1 RSWQESRKKE
11 LLEWDGVGLPEC
23 EETNADDS
31 FIAGPVVS
39 DTVSNLPEVAVD
51 VNKSRRGSA
60 TMTSLGSSSSST
72 TEYTVRVPKNTSKKY
87 NIMAFNAGDRVNCSA
102 WTQARMERDMSAR
115 RIYGEEETAE
125 GGAGSEFGKKQ
136 REEARRKKYGIVTR
150 EFKLEDQPW
159 ILKVN
164 GKAGKRFKGVKK
176 GGVTENASYYIF
188 TQCPDGAFEA
198 FPVHGWYNFTPL
210 AKHRT
215 LTAEE
220 AEEEWGR
227 RNKVVNHFSI
237 MLQRR
242 LREQERGDDDDD
254 ESDKSGK
261 KKKRGGEGESKSKSK
276 KDAGKGKAKKKKGKS
291 NKKEAMEDSDDGDYE
306 GLEVDYMSDESSSD
320 EEPTKVKPS
329 KEEEH
334 PKGIDEASES
344 EEESEEE
351 KQNEDE
357 AKEEEEEEEG
367 KKTPVQME
375 KKKKKDSSGESDSS
389 DDSDIEGETASAL
402 FMKKRTPPKRPGGRG
417 SAGSSRTGSRP
428 GTPSIDS
435 ASTSNTLRAAASKL
449 EQGAC
454 SKNTHTFKLLGSVCV
469 LVARFPLNVAFSV
482 GKRQNQG
489 VVTDSPAAKRLKLEP
504 STQSPA
510 PSGKSTPQPASGK
523 STPSSS
529 DVQLTEEAV
538 RRYLIRKP
546 MTTKDLLKKF
556 QTKRTGLSS
565 EQTVNV
571 LAQILKRLN
580 PERKNINDKM
590 HFYLTE

>member
-1 RSWQESRKKE
+1 
-11 LLEWDGVGLPEC
+11 
-23 EETNADDS
+23 
-31 FIAGPVVS
+31 
-39 DTVSNLPEVAVD
+39 
-51 VNKSRRGSA
+51 
-60 TMTSLGSSSSST
+60 MTSLGGSSSST
-72 TEYTVRVPKNTSKKY
+72 TEYTVRVPKNTSKRY
-87 NIMAFNAGDRVNCSA
+87 NIMAFNAGDRVNCST

-115 RIYGEEETAE
+115 RIYGDDESAE
-125 GGAGSEFGKKQ
+125 GAGGSEFGKKQ
-136 REEARRKKYGIVTR
+136 RDEARRRKYGIITK
-150 EFKLEDQPW
+150 EFKAEDQPW

-164 GKAGKRFKGVKK
+164 GKGGKRFKGLRK

-198 FPVHGWYNFTPL
+198 FPVNGWYNFTPQ

-237 MLQRR
+237 MLQKRF
-242 LREQERGDDDDD
+242 REQERGGDD
-254 ESDKSGK
+254 EDESEKTGKKKKNIGRGGELHITDLEDDLMMSSDNSDSSMGEDADGKSKAKKNVGKGK
-261 KKKRGGEGESKSKSK
+261 KKKR
-276 KDAGKGKAKKKKGKS
+276 KS
-291 NKKEAMEDSDDGDYE
+291 NDKEAVEESDDGDYE

-320 EEPTKVKPS
+320 EEPEKGKPS
-329 KEEEH
+329 KTEEH
-334 PKGIDEASES
+334 LKGIDEASES

-351 KQNEDE
+351 KPNEEE

-367 KKTPVQME
+367 KKTPVQTE
-375 KKKKKDSSGESDSS
+375 KKKKKDSSGESESS

-402 FMKKRTPPKRPGGRG
+402 FMMKKRTPPKRPSGRG
-417 SAGSSRTGSRP
+417 SAGSSKTGSRP

-435 ASTSNTLRAAASKL
+435 ATTSNTLRAAASKL
-449 EQGAC
+449 EQG
-454 SKNTHTFKLLGSVCV
+454 
-469 LVARFPLNVAFSV
+469 
-482 GKRQNQG
+482 KRQNQG
-489 VVTDSPAAKRLKLEP
+489 PTESPAAKRLKMDP
-504 STQSPA
+504 SSQSPA
-510 PSGKSTPQPASGK
+510 PSGKSTPQPPSGK

-580 PERKNINDKM
+580 PERKIINDKM

>member
-1 RSWQESRKKE
+1 
-11 LLEWDGVGLPEC
+11 
-23 EETNADDS
+23 
-31 FIAGPVVS
+31 
-39 DTVSNLPEVAVD
+39 
-51 VNKSRRGSA
+51 
-60 TMTSLGSSSSST
+60 MTSLGSSSSSS
-72 TEYTVRVPKNTSKKY
+72 TEYTVRVPKNNSKKY
-87 NIMAFNAGDRVNCSA
+87 NLMAFNSGDKVNCST

-115 RIYGEEETAE
+115 RIYGDEETAE
-125 GGAGSEFGKKQ
+125 GAAGSEFGKKQ
-136 REEARRKKYGIVTR
+136 REESRRKKYGIVTR
-150 EFKLEDQPW
+150 EFKVEDQPW

-164 GKAGKRFKGVKK
+164 GKAGKRFKGIKK

-198 FPVHGWYNFTPL
+198 FPVNGWYNFTPQ

-242 LREQERGDDDDD
+242 FREQERGGEDDDD
-254 ESDKSGK
+254 ENDKSGK
-261 KKKRGGEGESKSKSK
+261 KKKKGGRKGGDLRIHDLEEDLEMSSDDSDSSMGDDGEAKTKGK
-276 KDAGKGKAKKKKGKS
+276 KDAGKGKAKKKKRKS
-291 NKKEAMEDSDDGDYE
+291 SDKEALEDSDDGDYE
-306 GLEVDYMSDESSSD
+306 GLEVDYMSDESSSSD
-320 EEPTKVKPS
+320 EEPEKGKQI
-329 KEEEH
+329 KGEDH

-351 KQNEDE
+351 KPNEE
-357 AKEEEEEEEG
+357 ETKEEEEEEDG
-367 KKTPVQME
+367 KKTPVQAE
-375 KKKKKDSSGESDSS
+375 KKKKKDSSGESESS
-389 DDSDIEGETASAL
+389 DDSDIDGETASAL
-402 FMKKRTPPKRPGGRG
+402 FMKKRTPPKRGGRG

-435 ASTSNTLRAAASKL
+435 ASTSSTLRAAASKL
-449 EQGAC
+449 EQG
-454 SKNTHTFKLLGSVCV
+454 
-469 LVARFPLNVAFSV
+469 
-482 GKRQNQG
+482 KRPTAG
-489 VVTDSPAAKRLKLEP
+489 PSTDSPAAKRLKMEP
-504 STQSPA
+504 SSQSPA
-510 PSGKSTPQPASGK
+510 PSGKTTPQPPSGK

-580 PERKNINDKM
+580 PERKNVNDKM

>member
-1 RSWQESRKKE
+1 
-11 LLEWDGVGLPEC
+11 
-23 EETNADDS
+23 
-31 FIAGPVVS
+31 
-39 DTVSNLPEVAVD
+39 
-51 VNKSRRGSA
+51 
-60 TMTSLGSSSSST
+60 MTSLGSSSSSA

-87 NIMAFNAGDRVNCSA
+87 NIMAFNAGDRVNCST

-125 GGAGSEFGKKQ
+125 GAAGSEFGKKQ
-136 REEARRKKYGIVTR
+136 REEARRKKFGIVTR
-150 EFKLEDQPW
+150 EFKVEEQPW

-164 GKAGKRFKGVKK
+164 GKAGKRFKGQKK

-198 FPVHGWYNFTPL
+198 FPVNGWYNFIPQ

-227 RNKVVNHFSI
+227 RNKVVNHFNI
-237 MLQRR
+237 MLQKR
-242 LREQERGDDDDD
+242 LREQEHGEDD
-254 ESDKSGK
+254 EDEAEKSGK
-261 KKKRGGEGESKSKSK
+261 KKKKGGGGGRGGDLRIHDLEDDLEMSSDDSDSSMGEDGGSKAKVK
-276 KDAGKGKAKKKKGKS
+276 KNAAKGGAKKKKRKG
-291 NKKEAMEDSDDGDYE
+291 NDNEALEDSDDGDYE

-320 EEPTKVKPS
+320 EEPEKGKPS
-329 KEEEH
+329 KGEDH

-351 KQNEDE
+351 KQNDE
-357 AKEEEEEEEG
+357 EGKEEEEEEEG

-375 KKKKKDSSGESDSS
+375 KKKKKDSSGESDIS
-389 DDSDIEGETASAL
+389 DDSDIEGDTPSAL
-402 FMKKRTPPKRPGGRG
+402 FMKKSTPPKRGGGRG

-435 ASTSNTLRAAASKL
+435 ASTSNTLHAAASKL
-449 EQGAC
+449 EQG
-454 SKNTHTFKLLGSVCV
+454 
-469 LVARFPLNVAFSV
+469 
-482 GKRQNQG
+482 KRQIPG
-489 VVTDSPAAKRLKLEP
+489 PGTDSPAAKRLKMEP
-504 STQSPA
+504 SSQSPV
-510 PSGKSTPQPASGK
+510 PSGKNTPQPPSGK

-580 PERKNINDKM
+580 PERKNVNDKM

>member
-1 RSWQESRKKE
+1 MDLFVLQ
-11 LLEWDGVGLPEC
+11 
-23 EETNADDS
+23 
-31 FIAGPVVS
+31 
-39 DTVSNLPEVAVD
+39 
-51 VNKSRRGSA
+51 
-60 TMTSLGSSSSST
+60 GSSSSSA

-115 RIYGEEETAE
+115 RIYGEEETPE
-125 GGAGSEFGKKQ
+125 GAAGSEFGKKQ
-136 REEARRKKYGIVTR
+136 REEARRKKFGIVTR
-150 EFKLEDQPW
+150 EFKVEDQPW

-164 GKAGKRFKGVKK
+164 GKAGKRFKGLKK

-242 LREQERGDDDDD
+242 LREQERGED
-254 ESDKSGK
+254 EEDETEKSGK
-261 KKKRGGEGESKSKSK
+261 KKKKGGGGRGGDLRIHDLEDDLEMSSDDSDSSMGEDGESKTKAK
-276 KDAGKGKAKKKKGKS
+276 KDTGKGKAKKKK
-291 NKKEAMEDSDDGDYE
+291 KKGNENEALEDSDDGDYE
-306 GLEVDYMSDESSSD
+306 GLE
-320 EEPTKVKPS
+320 
-329 KEEEH
+329 
-334 PKGIDEASES
+334 
-344 EEESEEE
+344 
-351 KQNEDE
+351 
-357 AKEEEEEEEG
+357 
-367 KKTPVQME
+367 
-375 KKKKKDSSGESDSS
+375 
-389 DDSDIEGETASAL
+389 
-402 FMKKRTPPKRPGGRG
+402 KKRTPPKRGGGRG

-449 EQGAC
+449 EQG
-454 SKNTHTFKLLGSVCV
+454 
-469 LVARFPLNVAFSV
+469 
-482 GKRQNQG
+482 KRQPQG
-489 VVTDSPAAKRLKLEP
+489 PGTDSPAAKRLKMEP
-504 STQSPA
+504 SSQSPV
-510 PSGKSTPQPASGK
+510 PSGKSTPQPPSGK

-580 PERKNINDKM
+580 PERKNVNDKM

>member
-1 RSWQESRKKE
+1 
-11 LLEWDGVGLPEC
+11 
-23 EETNADDS
+23 
-31 FIAGPVVS
+31 
-39 DTVSNLPEVAVD
+39 
-51 VNKSRRGSA
+51 
-60 TMTSLGSSSSST
+60 MTSLGSSSSST
-72 TEYTVRVPKNTSKKY
+72 TEYTVRVPKNTTKKY
-87 NIMAFNAGDRVNCSA
+87 NIMAFNAGDRVNCST

-115 RIYGEEETAE
+115 RIYGEEETPE
-125 GGAGSEFGKKQ
+125 GAAGSEFGKKQ

-150 EFKLEDQPW
+150 EFKVEDQPW

-164 GKAGKRFKGVKK
+164 GKAGKRFKGIKK

-198 FPVHGWYNFTPL
+198 FPVHGWYNFTPQ

-242 LREQERGDDDDD
+242 LREQERGEDEED
-254 ESDKSGK
+254 ESEKSGK
-261 KKKRGGEGESKSKSK
+261 KKKKGGGRGGDLRIHDLEDDLEMSSDDSDSSMGEDGDSKAKAK
-276 KDAGKGKAKKKKGKS
+276 KDTSKAKAKKKRKGS
-291 NKKEAMEDSDDGDYE
+291 DKEALEDSDDGDYE

-320 EEPTKVKPS
+320 EEPEKGKPS
-329 KEEEH
+329 KGEEH

-351 KQNEDE
+351 KPNEEE
-357 AKEEEEEEEG
+357 AKDEEEEEEG
-367 KKTPVQME
+367 KKTPVQTE

-389 DDSDIEGETASAL
+389 DDSDIDRETASAL
-402 FMKKRTPPKRPGGRG
+402 FMKKRTPPKRGGGRG

-449 EQGAC
+449 EQG
-454 SKNTHTFKLLGSVCV
+454 
-469 LVARFPLNVAFSV
+469 
-482 GKRQNQG
+482 KRQSQG
-489 VVTDSPAAKRLKLEP
+489 PSTDSPAAKRLKMEP
-504 STQSPA
+504 SGQSPA
-510 PSGKSTPQPASGK
+510 PSGKSTPQPPSGK

>member
-1 RSWQESRKKE
+1 
-11 LLEWDGVGLPEC
+11 
-23 EETNADDS
+23 
-31 FIAGPVVS
+31 
-39 DTVSNLPEVAVD
+39 
-51 VNKSRRGSA
+51 
-60 TMTSLGSSSSST
+60 MTSLGSSSSST

-87 NIMAFNAGDRVNCSA
+87 NIMAFNAGDKVNCSA
-102 WTQARMERDMSAR
+102 WTQARMERDMSGR
-115 RIYGEEETAE
+115 RIYGEEETTE

-136 REEARRKKYGIVTR
+136 REESRRKKFGIVTR

-198 FPVHGWYNFTPL
+198 FPVHGWYNFTPQ

-254 ESDKSGK
+254 ETEKSGK
-261 KKKRGGEGESKSKSK
+261 KKKKGGGRGGDLRIHDLEDDLEMSSDDSDSSMGDDGESKAKAK
-276 KDAGKGKAKKKKGKS
+276 KDAGKGKTKKKKRKS
-291 NKKEAMEDSDDGDYE
+291 NDKEALEDSDDGDYE

-320 EEPTKVKPS
+320 EEPAKVKPN
-329 KEEEH
+329 KEDEH

-351 KQNEDE
+351 KPNEEE

-367 KKTPVQME
+367 KKTPIQVE
-375 KKKKKDSSGESDSS
+375 KKKKKDSSGESESS

-402 FMKKRTPPKRPGGRG
+402 FMKKRTPPKRAGGRG

-428 GTPSIDS
+428 GTPSID
-435 ASTSNTLRAAASKL
+435 AAATSNTLRAAASKL
-449 EQGAC
+449 EQG
-454 SKNTHTFKLLGSVCV
+454 
-469 LVARFPLNVAFSV
+469 
-482 GKRQNQG
+482 KRQIQG
-489 VVTDSPAAKRLKLEP
+489 PSTDSPAAKRLKMEP

-510 PSGKSTPQPASGK
+510 PSGKSTPQPTSGK

>member
-1 RSWQESRKKE
+1 
-11 LLEWDGVGLPEC
+11 
-23 EETNADDS
+23 
-31 FIAGPVVS
+31 
-39 DTVSNLPEVAVD
+39 
-51 VNKSRRGSA
+51 
-60 TMTSLGSSSSST
+60 MTSLGSSSSSA

-87 NIMAFNAGDRVNCSA
+87 NIMAFNAGDRVNCST

-125 GGAGSEFGKKQ
+125 GAAGSEFGKKQ
-136 REEARRKKYGIVTR
+136 REEARRKKFGIVTR
-150 EFKLEDQPW
+150 EFKVEDQPW

-164 GKAGKRFKGVKK
+164 GKAGKRFKGLKK

-198 FPVHGWYNFTPL
+198 FPVHGWYNFTPQ

-242 LREQERGDDDDD
+242 LREQERGED
-254 ESDKSGK
+254 EEDENEKSGK
-261 KKKRGGEGESKSKSK
+261 KKKKGGGRGGDLRIHDLEDDLEMSSDDSDSSMGEDGESKSKVK
-276 KDAGKGKAKKKKGKS
+276 KETAKAKGKKKKKKS
-291 NKKEAMEDSDDGDYE
+291 NDKEALEDSDDGDYE

-320 EEPTKVKPS
+320 EEPEKGKPS
-329 KEEEH
+329 KGEDL

-351 KQNEDE
+351 KQNEE
-357 AKEEEEEEEG
+357 ETKEEDEEEEG

-375 KKKKKDSSGESDSS
+375 KKKKKDSSGESESS

-402 FMKKRTPPKRPGGRG
+402 FMKKRTPPKRGGRG

-449 EQGAC
+449 EQG
-454 SKNTHTFKLLGSVCV
+454 
-469 LVARFPLNVAFSV
+469 
-482 GKRQNQG
+482 KRQTPG
-489 VVTDSPAAKRLKLEP
+489 PSTDSPAAKRLKMEP
-504 STQSPA
+504 SSQSPA
-510 PSGKSTPQPASGK
+510 PSGKSTPQPISGK

-580 PERKNINDKM
+580 PERKNVNDKM

>member
-1 RSWQESRKKE
+1 
-11 LLEWDGVGLPEC
+11 
-23 EETNADDS
+23 
-31 FIAGPVVS
+31 
-39 DTVSNLPEVAVD
+39 
-51 VNKSRRGSA
+51 
-60 TMTSLGSSSSST
+60 
-72 TEYTVRVPKNTSKKY
+72 
-87 NIMAFNAGDRVNCSA
+87 MAFNAGDRVACSS

-115 RIYGEEETAE
+115 RIYGEEETQE
-125 GGAGSEFGKKQ
+125 GAAGSEFGKKQ
-136 REEARRKKYGIVTR
+136 REEARRKKFGIVTK
-150 EFKLEDQPW
+150 EFKVEDQPW

-242 LREQERGDDDDD
+242 LREQERGEDD
-254 ESDKSGK
+254 EDEGEKSGK
-261 KKKRGGEGESKSKSK
+261 KKKKGGGRGGDLRIHDLEDDMEMSSDDSNSSGGEDGESKTKAK
-276 KDAGKGKAKKKKGKS
+276 KETGKGKTKKKKRKGS
-291 NKKEAMEDSDDGDYE
+291 ENDALEDSDDGDYE

-320 EEPTKVKPS
+320 EEPEKGKPS
-329 KEEEH
+329 KAEEH

-351 KQNEDE
+351 KQNEE
-357 AKEEEEEEEG
+357 ENKEEEEEEDG
-367 KKTPVQME
+367 KKTPVQE
-375 KKKKKDSSGESDSS
+375 KKKKKADSSGESDSS
-389 DDSDIEGETASAL
+389 DDSDIEGETTSAL
-402 FMKKRTPPKRPGGRG
+402 FMKKRTPPKRGGGRG
-417 SAGSSRTGSRP
+417 STGSSRTGSRP

-449 EQGAC
+449 EQG
-454 SKNTHTFKLLGSVCV
+454 
-469 LVARFPLNVAFSV
+469 
-482 GKRQNQG
+482 KRQTQG
-489 VVTDSPAAKRLKLEP
+489 PATDSPAAKRLKMEP
-504 STQSPA
+504 NSQSPA

-556 QTKRTGLSS
+556 QTKRTGLSN

-580 PERKNINDKM
+580 PERKNVNDKM

>member
-1 RSWQESRKKE
+1 
-11 LLEWDGVGLPEC
+11 
-23 EETNADDS
+23 
-31 FIAGPVVS
+31 
-39 DTVSNLPEVAVD
+39 
-51 VNKSRRGSA
+51 
-60 TMTSLGSSSSST
+60 MTSLGSSSSPS
-72 TEYTVRVPKNTSKKY
+72 TEYTVRVPKNTNKKY
-87 NIMAFNAGDRVNCSA
+87 SIMGFNSGDKVNCSA

-115 RIYGEEETAE
+115 RIYGEEESVDGA
-125 GGAGSEFGKKQ
+125 AGSEFGKKQ
-136 REEARRKKYGIVTR
+136 REESRRKKYGIVKR
-150 EFKLEDQPW
+150 EFKVEDQPW

-164 GKAGKRFKGVKK
+164 GKAGKRFKGLKK
-176 GGVTENASYYIF
+176 GSVTENASYYIF

-198 FPVHGWYNFTPL
+198 FPVNGWYNFVPQ

-242 LREQERGDDDDD
+242 FREQERGCDDDDD
-254 ESDKSGK
+254 ENEKGGK
-261 KKKRGGEGESKSKSK
+261 KKKKGGRGGDLRITDLEEDLEMSSSDSNSSNGDDGESKPK
-276 KDAGKGKAKKKKGKS
+276 KKKETGKGKGKKKKKKS
-291 NKKEAMEDSDDGDYE
+291 SDKEALEDSDDGDNE

-320 EEPTKVKPS
+320 EEPEKGKMS
-329 KEEEH
+329 KGEDH

-351 KQNEDE
+351 KQNEE
-357 AKEEEEEEEG
+357 ETKEEEEEEEA
-367 KKTPVQME
+367 KTKTPAPAE
-375 KKKKKDSSGESDSS
+375 KKKKKDSSGESETS

-402 FMKKRTPPKRPGGRG
+402 FM
-417 SAGSSRTGSRP
+417 TGSRP

-435 ASTSNTLRAAASKL
+435 AATSNTLRAAASKL
-449 EQGAC
+449 EQE
-454 SKNTHTFKLLGSVCV
+454 T
-469 LVARFPLNVAFSV
+469 
-482 GKRQNQG
+482 
-489 VVTDSPAAKRLKLEP
+489 
-504 STQSPA
+504 
-510 PSGKSTPQPASGK
+510 ASGAQHGLTCCQEAEDGAQQ
-523 STPSSS
+523 SESRPLWED

-580 PERKNINDKM
+580 PERKNVNDKM

>member
-1 RSWQESRKKE
+1 MVCTLFKSDR
-11 LLEWDGVGLPEC
+11 LP
-23 EETNADDS
+23 TGTL
-31 FIAGPVVS
+31 F
-39 DTVSNLPEVAVD
+39 LFQ
-51 VNKSRRGSA
+51 
-60 TMTSLGSSSSST
+60 GSSSSTSA

-87 NIMAFNAGDRVNCSA
+87 NIMAFNAGDRVNCST

-115 RIYGEEETAE
+115 KIYGEEETPE
-125 GGAGSEFGKKQ
+125 GAAGSEFGKKQ
-136 REEARRKKYGIVTR
+136 REEARRKKFGIVTR
-150 EFKLEDQPW
+150 EFKVEDQPW

-164 GKAGKRFKGVKK
+164 GKAGKRFKGIKK

-198 FPVHGWYNFTPL
+198 FPVHGWYNFTPQ

-242 LREQERGDDDDD
+242 LREQERGEED
-254 ESDKSGK
+254 EDEGEKSGK
-261 KKKRGGEGESKSKSK
+261 KKKKGGGRGG
-276 KDAGKGKAKKKKGKS
+276 DLRIHDL
-291 NKKEAMEDSDDGDYE
+291 EDD
-306 GLEVDYMSDESSSD
+306 LEMSSD
-320 EEPTKVKPS
+320 NS
-329 KEEEH
+329 DSSM
-334 PKGIDEASES
+334 G
-344 EEESEEE
+344 
-351 KQNEDE
+351 
-357 AKEEEEEEEG
+357 EG
-367 KKTPVQME
+367 KKTPVQVE
-375 KKKKKDSSGESDSS
+375 KKKKKGKKNKNKVTTHTVEWSILKREEY
-389 DDSDIEGETASAL
+389 DSDIEGETASAL
-402 FMKKRTPPKRPGGRG
+402 FMKKRTPPKRAGGRG

-428 GTPSIDS
+428 GTPSLDS

-449 EQGAC
+449 EQG
-454 SKNTHTFKLLGSVCV
+454 
-469 LVARFPLNVAFSV
+469 
-482 GKRQNQG
+482 KRQG
-489 VVTDSPAAKRLKLEP
+489 PSIDSPAAKKLKMEP
-504 STQSPA
+504 STQSPV
-510 PSGKSTPQPASGK
+510 PSGKSTPQPQSGK

>member
-1 RSWQESRKKE
+1 
-11 LLEWDGVGLPEC
+11 
-23 EETNADDS
+23 
-31 FIAGPVVS
+31 
-39 DTVSNLPEVAVD
+39 
-51 VNKSRRGSA
+51 
-60 TMTSLGSSSSST
+60 
-72 TEYTVRVPKNTSKKY
+72 
-87 NIMAFNAGDRVNCSA
+87 
-102 WTQARMERDMSAR
+102 MERDLSNR
-115 RIYGEEETAE
+115 RMYGEEEVPE
-125 GGAGSEFGKKQ
+125 GAAGSEFGKKQ
-136 REEARRKKYGIVTR
+136 REEARRKKFGIVTR
-150 EFKLEDQPW
+150 EFKVEDQPW

-164 GKAGKRFKGVKK
+164 GKAGRRFKGQKK

-188 TQCPDGAFEA
+188 TQCADGAFEA
-198 FPVHGWYNFTPL
+198 FPVHAWYNFTPV

-242 LREQERGDDDDD
+242 LKEQEHG
-254 ESDKSGK
+254 EEEEE
-261 KKKRGGEGESKSKSK
+261 EGE
-276 KDAGKGKAKKKKGKS
+276 KGAKKKKKKKKKGGQGGDLRIHDLEDDLELSSDNSESSAGEDGESRSKG
-291 NKKEAMEDSDDGDYE
+291 KKENTSKGKGKKKRKKKGSDVEGHEDSDDGDFE
-306 GLEVDYMSDESSSD
+306 GLEVDYMSDQSSSEED
-320 EEPTKVKPS
+320 EPEKMKPN
-329 KEEEH
+329 KGEEV

-351 KQNEDE
+351 NKN
-357 AKEEEEEEEG
+357 EEENEEENEEKEG
-367 KKTPVQME
+367 EKTPVQVE
-375 KKKKKDSSGESDSS
+375 KKKKKGE
-389 DDSDIEGETASAL
+389 
-402 FMKKRTPPKRPGGRG
+402 
-417 SAGSSRTGSRP
+417 
-428 GTPSIDS
+428 
-435 ASTSNTLRAAASKL
+435 
-449 EQGAC
+449 
-454 SKNTHTFKLLGSVCV
+454 
-469 LVARFPLNVAFSV
+469 
-482 GKRQNQG
+482 
-489 VVTDSPAAKRLKLEP
+489 RLKME
-504 STQSPA
+504 SVSQS

-571 LAQILKRLN
+571 LAQILKKLN

>member
-1 RSWQESRKKE
+1 EAAAAPQPQNTS
-11 LLEWDGVGLPEC
+11 C
-23 EETNADDS
+23 
-31 FIAGPVVS
+31 VS
-39 DTVSNLPEVAVD
+39 PSE
-51 VNKSRRGSA
+51 
-60 TMTSLGSSSSST
+60 
-72 TEYTVRVPKNTSKKY
+72 NTSKKY
-87 NIMAFNAGDRVNCSA
+87 NIMAFNAGDRVNCST

-115 RIYGEEETAE
+115 KIYGEEETPE
-125 GGAGSEFGKKQ
+125 GAAGSEFGKKQ
-136 REEARRKKYGIVTR
+136 REEARRKKFGIVTR
-150 EFKLEDQPW
+150 EFKVEDQPW

-164 GKAGKRFKGVKK
+164 GKADKIMFKGIKK

-198 FPVHGWYNFTPL
+198 FPVHGWYNFTPQ

-242 LREQERGDDDDD
+242 LREQERGEED
-254 ESDKSGK
+254 EDEGEKSGK
-261 KKKRGGEGESKSKSK
+261 KKKKGGGRGGDLRIHDLEDELEMSSDDSDSSMGDDGESKPKVK
-276 KDAGKGKAKKKKGKS
+276 KDAGKGKAKRKKQKS
-291 NKKEAMEDSDDGDYE
+291 KDNEALEDSDDGDYE
-306 GLEVDYMSDESSSD
+306 GLEVDYMSDESRSDPLHGSTQRLTLYQQCLGFFWID
-320 EEPTKVKPS
+320 EE
-329 KEEEH
+329 
-334 PKGIDEASES
+334 SES

-351 KQNEDE
+351 KQNDEE

-367 KKTPVQME
+367 KKTPCGLLFYIGIFHSLFAF
-375 KKKKKDSSGESDSS
+375 SSIIVFSFLSQ
-389 DDSDIEGETASAL
+389 
-402 FMKKRTPPKRPGGRG
+402 KKRTPPKRAGGRG

-428 GTPSIDS
+428 GTPSLDS

-449 EQGAC
+449 EQGP
-454 SKNTHTFKLLGSVCV
+454 SI
-469 LVARFPLNVAFSV
+469 
-482 GKRQNQG
+482 
-489 VVTDSPAAKRLKLEP
+489 DSPAAKKLKMEP
-504 STQSPA
+504 STQSPV
-510 PSGKSTPQPASGK
+510 PSGKSTPQPQSGK

>member
-1 RSWQESRKKE
+1 
-11 LLEWDGVGLPEC
+11 
-23 EETNADDS
+23 
-31 FIAGPVVS
+31 
-39 DTVSNLPEVAVD
+39 
-51 VNKSRRGSA
+51 
-60 TMTSLGSSSSST
+60 MTSLGGSSSSA

-87 NIMAFNAGDRVNCSA
+87 NIMAFNAGDRVNCST

-115 RIYGEEETAE
+115 RMYGEEETPDGA
-125 GGAGSEFGKKQ
+125 AGSEFGKKQ

-150 EFKLEDQPW
+150 EFKVEDQPW

-164 GKAGKRFKGVKK
+164 GKAGKRFKGLKK

-242 LREQERGDDDDD
+242 LREQERGED
-254 ESDKSGK
+254 EEDETEKSGK
-261 KKKRGGEGESKSKSK
+261 KKKKGGGRGSDLRIHDLDDDLEMSSDDSDSSMGEDGESKTKVK
-276 KDAGKGKAKKKKGKS
+276 KDTAKGKAKKKKKKS
-291 NKKEAMEDSDDGDYE
+291 NESEALEDSDDGDYE
-306 GLEVDYMSDESSSD
+306 GIEVDYMSDESSSE
-320 EEPTKVKPS
+320 EEPEKGKPS
-329 KEEEH
+329 KGEDL

-351 KQNEDE
+351 RQNEE
-357 AKEEEEEEEG
+357 ETKEEEEEEEG

-402 FMKKRTPPKRPGGRG
+402 FMKRTPPKRGGGRG

-449 EQGAC
+449 EQG
-454 SKNTHTFKLLGSVCV
+454 
-469 LVARFPLNVAFSV
+469 
-482 GKRQNQG
+482 KRQTQG
-489 VVTDSPAAKRLKLEP
+489 PGTDSPAAKRLKMEP
-504 STQSPA
+504 SSQSPV
-510 PSGKSTPQPASGK
+510 PSGKSTPQPPSGK

-580 PERKNINDKM
+580 PERKNINEKM

>member
-1 RSWQESRKKE
+1 YLQ
-11 LLEWDGVGLPEC
+11 
-23 EETNADDS
+23 
-31 FIAGPVVS
+31 
-39 DTVSNLPEVAVD
+39 
-51 VNKSRRGSA
+51 
-60 TMTSLGSSSSST
+60 GSSSSST

-87 NIMAFNAGDRVNCSA
+87 NIMAFNAGDKVNCSA

-115 RIYGEEETAE
+115 RIYGEEETPE
-125 GGAGSEFGKKQ
+125 SGAGSEFGKKQ
-136 REEARRKKYGIVTR
+136 REEARRKKFGIVTR
-150 EFKLEDQPW
+150 EFKAEDQPW

-198 FPVHGWYNFTPL
+198 FPVHGWYNFTPQ

-242 LREQERGDDDDD
+242 LREQDRGDDEED
-254 ESDKSGK
+254 ESGKSGK
-261 KKKRGGEGESKSKSK
+261 KKKKGGGRGGDLLIHDLEDDLEMSSDDSDSSVGEDGASKAKTKKAAGKSKTK
-276 KDAGKGKAKKKKGKS
+276 KKQKGGEKDAL
-291 NKKEAMEDSDDGDYE
+291 EDSDDGDYE
-306 GLEVDYMSDESSSD
+306 GLEVDYMSDEIICLFA
-320 EEPTKVKPS
+320 
-329 KEEEH
+329 
-334 PKGIDEASES
+334 GIDEESES

-351 KQNEDE
+351 KKNEEE

-367 KKTPVQME
+367 KKTPVQVE
-375 KKKKKDSSGESDSS
+375 KKKKKGMNFTSDV
-389 DDSDIEGETASAL
+389 TTPP
-402 FMKKRTPPKRPGGRG
+402 KKRTPPKRAGGRG

-449 EQGAC
+449 EQG
-454 SKNTHTFKLLGSVCV
+454 
-469 LVARFPLNVAFSV
+469 
-482 GKRQNQG
+482 KRQG
-489 VVTDSPAAKRLKLEP
+489 AAADSPAAKRLKMEP
-504 STQSPA
+504 STQSPV
-510 PSGKSTPQPASGK
+510 PSGKSTPQPPSGK

-529 DVQLTEEAV
+529 DVQLTEDAV

-580 PERKNINDKM
+580 PERKNVNDKM

>member
-1 RSWQESRKKE
+1 
-11 LLEWDGVGLPEC
+11 
-23 EETNADDS
+23 
-31 FIAGPVVS
+31 
-39 DTVSNLPEVAVD
+39 
-51 VNKSRRGSA
+51 
-60 TMTSLGSSSSST
+60 MTSLGNGGSSST
-72 TEYTVRVPKNTSKKY
+72 EYIVRVPKNTSKKY
-87 NIMAFNAGDRVNCSA
+87 SIMAFNAGDKVNCST
-102 WTQARMERDMSAR
+102 WTQAKMERDMSNR
-115 RIYGEEETAE
+115 RMFGGEDEAAE
-125 GGAGSEFGKKQ
+125 GAAGSEFGKKQ
-136 REEARRKKYGIVTR
+136 REEARRKKFGIITR
-150 EFKLEDQPW
+150 EFRVEDQPW
-159 ILKVN
+159 LLKVN
-164 GKAGKRFKGVKK
+164 GKAGRRFKGQKK

-198 FPVHGWYNFTPL
+198 FPVHGWYNFTPQ

-254 ESDKSGK
+254 EVEKGGKKKKKKKGGRGGDLRIHDLEDDLELSSDDSEESEAEDGESKPKAKKEQKKKGKGK
-261 KKKRGGEGESKSKSK
+261 KKKRKGGSDS
-276 KDAGKGKAKKKKGKS
+276 
-291 NKKEAMEDSDDGDYE
+291 EAMEDSDDGDFE
-306 GLEVDYMSDESSSD
+306 GLEVDYMSDESSSEED
-320 EEPTKVKPS
+320 EQEKVKPN
-329 KEEEH
+329 KGEDV

-351 KQNEDE
+351 KQNEE
-357 AKEEEEEEEG
+357 EGKEEEEEDG
-367 KKTPVQME
+367 KKTPVQQE
-375 KKKKKDSSGESDSS
+375 KKKRRDSSEESDSS
-389 DDSDIEGETASAL
+389 EDSDIEKEASSAL
-402 FMKKRTPPKRPGGRG
+402 FMKKRTPPKRGGGRG
-417 SAGSSRTGSRP
+417 SGGSSRTGSRP

-449 EQGAC
+449 E
-454 SKNTHTFKLLGSVCV
+454 L
-469 LVARFPLNVAFSV
+469 
-482 GKRQNQG
+482 GKRQAVATN
-489 VVTDSPAAKRLKLEP
+489 VDTPASKRLKMEP
-504 STQSPA
+504 SPQS
-510 PSGKSTPQPASGK
+510 PSGKTTPQPTSGK

-580 PERKNINDKM
+580 PERKSINDKM

>member
-1 RSWQESRKKE
+1 VLQ
-11 LLEWDGVGLPEC
+11 
-23 EETNADDS
+23 
-31 FIAGPVVS
+31 
-39 DTVSNLPEVAVD
+39 
-51 VNKSRRGSA
+51 
-60 TMTSLGSSSSST
+60 GSSSSSA

-115 RIYGEEETAE
+115 RIYGEEETPE
-125 GGAGSEFGKKQ
+125 GAAGSEFGKKQ
-136 REEARRKKYGIVTR
+136 REEARRKKFGIVTR
-150 EFKLEDQPW
+150 EFKVEDQPW

-164 GKAGKRFKGVKK
+164 GKAGKRFKGLKK

-242 LREQERGDDDDD
+242 LREQERGED
-254 ESDKSGK
+254 EEDETEKSGK
-261 KKKRGGEGESKSKSK
+261 KKKKGGGGRGGDLRIHDLEDDLEMSSDDSDSSMGEDGESKTKAK
-276 KDAGKGKAKKKKGKS
+276 KDTGKGKAKKKK
-291 NKKEAMEDSDDGDYE
+291 KKGNENEALEDSDDGDYE

-320 EEPTKVKPS
+320 EEPEKGKPS
-329 KEEEH
+329 KGEDL

-351 KQNEDE
+351 KQNDEE

-367 KKTPVQME
+367 KKTPVQVE

-402 FMKKRTPPKRPGGRG
+402 FMKKRTPPKRGGGRG

-449 EQGAC
+449 EQG
-454 SKNTHTFKLLGSVCV
+454 
-469 LVARFPLNVAFSV
+469 
-482 GKRQNQG
+482 KRQPQG
-489 VVTDSPAAKRLKLEP
+489 PGTDSPAAKRLKMDTP
-504 STQSPA
+504 QP
-510 PSGKSTPQPASGK
+510 PSGKSTPSVQDK
-523 STPSSS
+523 SCVLSLIHLSHS

-580 PERKNINDKM
+580 PERKNVNDKM

>member
-1 RSWQESRKKE
+1 M
-11 LLEWDGVGLPEC
+11 
-23 EETNADDS
+23 A
-31 FIAGPVVS
+31 
-39 DTVSNLPEVAVD
+39 
-51 VNKSRRGSA
+51 
-60 TMTSLGSSSSST
+60 SLGGSSSSST
-72 TEYTVRVPKNTSKKY
+72 EYIVRVPKNTSKKY
-87 NIMAFNAGDRVNCSA
+87 SIMAFNSGDKVNCSS
-102 WTQARMERDMSAR
+102 WTQARMERDMSNR
-115 RIYGEEETAE
+115 RMYGVEETEE
-125 GGAGSEFGKKQ
+125 GAAGSEFGKKQ
-136 REEARRKKYGIVTR
+136 REEARRKKFGIVTR
-150 EFKLEDQPW
+150 EFKVEDQPW

-164 GKAGKRFKGVKK
+164 GKAGKRFKGTKK

-198 FPVHGWYNFTPL
+198 FPVNGWYNFVPQ

-242 LREQERGDDDDD
+242 LREQERGPDDDD
-254 ESDKSGK
+254 EEGEKGGKKKKKKGGRGGDLRIHDLEDDLELSSDESDSSGREDGDSKPKKKEGDVKGKGKKK
-261 KKKRGGEGESKSKSK
+261 KKKRGSDS
-276 KDAGKGKAKKKKGKS
+276 
-291 NKKEAMEDSDDGDYE
+291 EANEDSDDGDFE
-306 GLEVDYMSDESSSD
+306 GLEVDYMSDESSS
-320 EEPTKVKPS
+320 
-329 KEEEH
+329 EEEAGEEKAKSNKEAV

-351 KQNEDE
+351 KQNEE
-357 AKEEEEEEEG
+357 EGKEEEEEEG
-367 KKTPVQME
+367 KKTPVQT
-375 KKKKKDSSGESDSS
+375 KKKRDSSGESDTSE
-389 DDSDIEGETASAL
+389 DSDIDGEAASAL
-402 FMKKRTPPKRPGGRG
+402 FMKKRTPPKRGGGRG
-417 SAGSSRTGSRP
+417 SGGSSRTGSRP

-449 EQGAC
+449 EQG
-454 SKNTHTFKLLGSVCV
+454 KRHVVGGS
-469 LVARFPLNVAFSV
+469 SE
-482 GKRQNQG
+482 
-489 VVTDSPAAKRLKLEP
+489 SPAAKRLKME
-504 STQSPA
+504 SSSTAVTTQSPA
-510 PSGKSTPQPASGK
+510 PSGKSTPQPPSGKSTPQPPSGK

-580 PERKNINDKM
+580 PERKNVNDKM

>member
-1 RSWQESRKKE
+1 
-11 LLEWDGVGLPEC
+11 
-23 EETNADDS
+23 
-31 FIAGPVVS
+31 
-39 DTVSNLPEVAVD
+39 
-51 VNKSRRGSA
+51 
-60 TMTSLGSSSSST
+60 MTSLGGSSSST

-87 NIMAFNAGDRVNCSA
+87 NIMAFNSGDRVNCST

-115 RIYGEEETAE
+115 RIYGEEETQE
-125 GGAGSEFGKKQ
+125 GAAGSEFGKKQ
-136 REEARRKKYGIVTR
+136 REEARRKKFGIVTR
-150 EFKLEDQPW
+150 EFKVEDQPW

-164 GKAGKRFKGVKK
+164 GKAGKRFKGQKK

-198 FPVHGWYNFTPL
+198 FPVNGWYNFTPL

-242 LREQERGDDDDD
+242 FREQERGEDEDD
-254 ESDKSGK
+254 EGEKSGK
-261 KKKRGGEGESKSKSK
+261 KKKKKGGRGGDLRIHDLEDDLEMSSDDSDSSMGEDGESKTKAK
-276 KDAGKGKAKKKKGKS
+276 KDTGKGKGKKKKKKS
-291 NKKEAMEDSDDGDYE
+291 NEHEALEDSDDGDYE

-320 EEPTKVKPS
+320 EEPEKGKSTKGG
-329 KEEEH
+329 EEH

-351 KQNEDE
+351 KQNEEE

-367 KKTPVQME
+367 KKTPVQVE
-375 KKKKKDSSGESDSS
+375 KKKKKDSSGESESS

-402 FMKKRTPPKRPGGRG
+402 FMKKRTPPKRGGGRG

-449 EQGAC
+449 EQG
-454 SKNTHTFKLLGSVCV
+454 
-469 LVARFPLNVAFSV
+469 
-482 GKRQNQG
+482 KRQTQG
-489 VVTDSPAAKRLKLEP
+489 PSTDSPAAKRLKMEP
-504 STQSPA
+504 SSQSPV
-510 PSGKSTPQPASGK
+510 PSGKTTPQPPSGK

-580 PERKNINDKM
+580 PERKNVNDKM

>member
-1 RSWQESRKKE
+1 
-11 LLEWDGVGLPEC
+11 
-23 EETNADDS
+23 
-31 FIAGPVVS
+31 
-39 DTVSNLPEVAVD
+39 
-51 VNKSRRGSA
+51 A
-60 TMTSLGSSSSST
+60 TLCLSH
-72 TEYTVRVPKNTSKKY
+72 RNTSKKY
-87 NIMAFNAGDRVNCSA
+87 NIMAFNAGDRVSCST

-115 RIYGEEETAE
+115 RIYGEEETQDGA
-125 GGAGSEFGKKQ
+125 AGSEFGKKQ
-136 REEARRKKYGIVTR
+136 REEARRKKFGIVTR
-150 EFKLEDQPW
+150 EFKVEDQPW

-164 GKAGKRFKGVKK
+164 GKAGKRFKGIKK

-198 FPVHGWYNFTPL
+198 FPVHGWYNFTPQ

-242 LREQERGDDDDD
+242 LREQERGDDDED
-254 ESDKSGK
+254 EADKSGK
-261 KKKRGGEGESKSKSK
+261 KKKKGGRGGDLRIHDLDDDLEMSSDDSDSSGGEDGESKTKAK
-276 KDAGKGKAKKKKGKS
+276 KDTGKGKGKKKK
-291 NKKEAMEDSDDGDYE
+291 KKNNESEALEDSDDGDYE
-306 GLEVDYMSDESSSD
+306 GLEVDYMSDESRSD
-320 EEPTKVKPS
+320 PVRW
-329 KEEEH
+329 
-334 PKGIDEASES
+334 IDEASES

-351 KQNEDE
+351 KQNDEE

-375 KKKKKDSSGESDSS
+375 KKKKKGTLLM
-389 DDSDIEGETASAL
+389 ETDGNLTSTCL
-402 FMKKRTPPKRPGGRG
+402 KEKKRTPPKRGGGRG

-435 ASTSNTLRAAASKL
+435 ATTSNTLRAAASKL
-449 EQGAC
+449 EQGV
-454 SKNTHTFKLLGSVCV
+454 S
-469 LVARFPLNVAFSV
+469 
-482 GKRQNQG
+482 
-489 VVTDSPAAKRLKLEP
+489 TDSPAAKRLKMEP
-504 STQSPA
+504 SSQSPV
-510 PSGKSTPQPASGK
+510 PSGKSTPQPPSGK

-580 PERKNINDKM
+580 PERKNVNDKM

>member
-1 RSWQESRKKE
+1 M
-11 LLEWDGVGLPEC
+11 
-23 EETNADDS
+23 A
-31 FIAGPVVS
+31 
-39 DTVSNLPEVAVD
+39 
-51 VNKSRRGSA
+51 
-60 TMTSLGSSSSST
+60 SLGSSSSSG
-72 TEYTVRVPKNTSKKY
+72 TEYIVRVPKNTSKKY
-87 NIMAFNAGDRVNCSA
+87 NIMAFNAGDKVNCST

-115 RIYGEEETAE
+115 KIYGEEETPE
-125 GGAGSEFGKKQ
+125 GAAGSEFGKKQ
-136 REEARRKKYGIVTR
+136 REEARRKKFGIVTR
-150 EFKLEDQPW
+150 EFKVEDQPW

-164 GKAGKRFKGVKK
+164 GKAGKRFKGLKK

-198 FPVHGWYNFTPL
+198 FPVHGWYNFTPV

-242 LREQERGDDDDD
+242 LREQTQGDEEEE
-254 ESDKSGK
+254 ESEKL
-261 KKKRGGEGESKSKSK
+261 
-276 KDAGKGKAKKKKGKS
+276 AKKKKGGGRGGDLRIHDLEDDFEMSSDDSDNSMGEDGEGKTKAKTETKKGKSKKKKS
-291 NKKEAMEDSDDGDYE
+291 NDKEALEDSDDGDYE
-306 GLEVDYMSDESSSD
+306 GLEVDYMSDESSSSD
-320 EEPTKVKPS
+320 EEPEKGRPS
-329 KEEEH
+329 KAEEL

-351 KQNEDE
+351 KQNEEE
-357 AKEEEEEEEG
+357 AKEEDEEEEG
-367 KKTPVQME
+367 KKTPAQAE

-389 DDSDIEGETASAL
+389 DDSDIDGETTSAL
-402 FMKKRTPPKRPGGRG
+402 FMVKKRTPPKRGGGRG

-435 ASTSNTLRAAASKL
+435 AATSNTLRAAASKL
-449 EQGAC
+449 EQG
-454 SKNTHTFKLLGSVCV
+454 
-469 LVARFPLNVAFSV
+469 
-482 GKRQNQG
+482 KRQTQG
-489 VVTDSPAAKRLKLEP
+489 PGTDSPAAKRLKMDP
-504 STQSPA
+504 SSQSPA
-510 PSGKSTPQPASGK
+510 PSGKSTPQPPSGK

-529 DVQLTEEAV
+529 DVQVTEEAV

-580 PERKNINDKM
+580 PERKNVNDKM

>member
-1 RSWQESRKKE
+1 MGRNVQRHIPLKE
-11 LLEWDGVGLPEC
+11 ILCLFVLQG
-23 EETNADDS
+23 
-31 FIAGPVVS
+31 
-39 DTVSNLPEVAVD
+39 
-51 VNKSRRGSA
+51 
-60 TMTSLGSSSSST
+60 GSSSSA

-87 NIMAFNAGDRVNCSA
+87 NIMAFNAGDRVNCST

-115 RIYGEEETAE
+115 RMYGEEETPDGA
-125 GGAGSEFGKKQ
+125 AGSEFGKKQ

-150 EFKLEDQPW
+150 EFKVEDQPW

-164 GKAGKRFKGVKK
+164 GKAGKRFKGLKK

-242 LREQERGDDDDD
+242 LREQERGED
-254 ESDKSGK
+254 EEDETEKSGK
-261 KKKRGGEGESKSKSK
+261 KKKKGGGRGSDLRIHDLDDDLEMSSDDSDSSMGEDGESKTKVK
-276 KDAGKGKAKKKKGKS
+276 KDTAKGKAKKKKKKS
-291 NKKEAMEDSDDGDYE
+291 NESEALEDSDDGDYE
-306 GLEVDYMSDESSSD
+306 G
-320 EEPTKVKPS
+320 
-329 KEEEH
+329 
-334 PKGIDEASES
+334 
-344 EEESEEE
+344 
-351 KQNEDE
+351 
-357 AKEEEEEEEG
+357 
-367 KKTPVQME
+367 
-375 KKKKKDSSGESDSS
+375 
-389 DDSDIEGETASAL
+389 IE
-402 FMKKRTPPKRPGGRG
+402 KKRTPPKRGGGRG

-449 EQGAC
+449 EQG
-454 SKNTHTFKLLGSVCV
+454 
-469 LVARFPLNVAFSV
+469 
-482 GKRQNQG
+482 KRQTQG
-489 VVTDSPAAKRLKLEP
+489 PGTDSPAAKRLKMEP
-504 STQSPA
+504 SSQSPV
-510 PSGKSTPQPASGK
+510 PSGKSTPQPPSGK

-580 PERKNINDKM
+580 PERKNINEKM

>member
-1 RSWQESRKKE
+1 
-11 LLEWDGVGLPEC
+11 
-23 EETNADDS
+23 
-31 FIAGPVVS
+31 
-39 DTVSNLPEVAVD
+39 
-51 VNKSRRGSA
+51 
-60 TMTSLGSSSSST
+60 MTSLSGSGPST

-87 NIMAFNAGDRVNCSA
+87 NIMAFNAGDRVNCSS

-115 RIYGEEETAE
+115 RIYGEEETPE
-125 GGAGSEFGKKQ
+125 SGAGSEFGKKQ
-136 REEARRKKYGIVTR
+136 REEARRKKFGIVTR
-150 EFKLEDQPW
+150 EFKVEDQPW

-164 GKAGKRFKGVKK
+164 GKAGKRFKGIKK

-198 FPVHGWYNFTPL
+198 FPVHGWYNFTQQ

-242 LREQERGDDDDD
+242 LREQGGCEDD
-254 ESDKSGK
+254 EDETEKGGK
-261 KKKRGGEGESKSKSK
+261 KKKKGGQKGGDLRLHDLDDDLEMSSDDSDSSMGEDGESKAKAK
-276 KDAGKGKAKKKKGKS
+276 KDLGKGKAKKKKQKS
-291 NKKEAMEDSDDGDYE
+291 HDKEAIEESDDGDYE
-306 GLEVDYMSDESSSD
+306 GLEVDYMSEESSSD
-320 EEPTKVKPS
+320 EEPANEKPS
-329 KEEEH
+329 KAEEH
-334 PKGIDEASES
+334 PKGIDEMSES

-351 KQNEDE
+351 KQNEEE
-357 AKEEEEEEEG
+357 AKEEEEEEG
-367 KKTPVQME
+367 KKTPVQVE
-375 KKKKKDSSGESDSS
+375 NKKKKDSSGESDSS

-435 ASTSNTLRAAASKL
+435 ASTSSTLRAAASKL
-449 EQGAC
+449 EQG
-454 SKNTHTFKLLGSVCV
+454 
-469 LVARFPLNVAFSV
+469 
-482 GKRQNQG
+482 KRQIQAAG
-489 VVTDSPAAKRLKLEP
+489 TDSPAAKRLKMEP
-504 STQSPA
+504 SSQSPV
-510 PSGKSTPQPASGK
+510 PSGKSTPQPPSGK

-529 DVQLTEEAV
+529 DVQLTEDAV

-580 PERKNINDKM
+580 PERKMVNDKM

>member
-1 RSWQESRKKE
+1 M
-11 LLEWDGVGLPEC
+11 
-23 EETNADDS
+23 A
-31 FIAGPVVS
+31 
-39 DTVSNLPEVAVD
+39 
-51 VNKSRRGSA
+51 
-60 TMTSLGSSSSST
+60 SLGGSSSSST
-72 TEYTVRVPKNTSKKY
+72 EYIVRVPKNTSKKY
-87 NIMAFNAGDRVNCSA
+87 SIMAFNSGDKVNCSS
-102 WTQARMERDMSAR
+102 WTQARMERDMSNR
-115 RIYGEEETAE
+115 RMYGVEETEE
-125 GGAGSEFGKKQ
+125 GAAGSEFGKKQ
-136 REEARRKKYGIVTR
+136 REEARRKKFGIVTR
-150 EFKLEDQPW
+150 EFKVEDQPW

-164 GKAGKRFKGVKK
+164 GKAGKRFKGTKK
-176 GGVTENASYYIF
+176 GGITENASYYIF

-198 FPVHGWYNFTPL
+198 FPVNGWYNFVPQ

-242 LREQERGDDDDD
+242 LREQERGPDDDD
-254 ESDKSGK
+254 EEGEKGGKKKKKKGGRGGDLRIHDLEDDLELSSDESDSSGGEDGDSKPKKKEGDVKGKGKGKKK
-261 KKKRGGEGESKSKSK
+261 KKKRGSDS
-276 KDAGKGKAKKKKGKS
+276 
-291 NKKEAMEDSDDGDYE
+291 EANEDSDDGDFE
-306 GLEVDYMSDESSSD
+306 GLEVDYMSDESSS
-320 EEPTKVKPS
+320 
-329 KEEEH
+329 EEEVGEEKAKSNKEAV

-351 KQNEDE
+351 KPNEE
-357 AKEEEEEEEG
+357 EGKEEEEEEEG
-367 KKTPVQME
+367 KKTPVQT
-375 KKKKKDSSGESDSS
+375 KKKRDSSGESDTSE
-389 DDSDIEGETASAL
+389 DSDIDGEAASAL
-402 FMKKRTPPKRPGGRG
+402 FMVKKRTPPKRGGGRG
-417 SAGSSRTGSRP
+417 SGGSSRTGSRP

-449 EQGAC
+449 EQG
-454 SKNTHTFKLLGSVCV
+454 
-469 LVARFPLNVAFSV
+469 
-482 GKRQNQG
+482 KRQ
-489 VVTDSPAAKRLKLEP
+489 VVGGSSESPAAKRLKME
-504 STQSPA
+504 SSSTAVTTQSPA
-510 PSGKSTPQPASGK
+510 PSGKSTPQPPSGK

-580 PERKNINDKM
+580 PERKNVNDKM

>member
-1 RSWQESRKKE
+1 
-11 LLEWDGVGLPEC
+11 
-23 EETNADDS
+23 
-31 FIAGPVVS
+31 
-39 DTVSNLPEVAVD
+39 
-51 VNKSRRGSA
+51 
-60 TMTSLGSSSSST
+60 MTSLGSSSSST

-87 NIMAFNAGDRVNCSA
+87 NIMAFNAGDRVSCSS

-125 GGAGSEFGKKQ
+125 GAAGSEFGKKQ
-136 REEARRKKYGIVTR
+136 REEARRKKFGIVTR
-150 EFKLEDQPW
+150 EFKVEDQPW

-164 GKAGKRFKGVKK
+164 GKAGKRFKGLKK

-242 LREQERGDDDDD
+242 LREQERGEDD
-254 ESDKSGK
+254 EDEADKSGK
-261 KKKRGGEGESKSKSK
+261 KKKKSGGRGGDLRIHDLEDDLEMSSDDSDSSMGDDGESKTKAK
-276 KDAGKGKAKKKKGKS
+276 KDTGKGKGKKKKRKS
-291 NKKEAMEDSDDGDYE
+291 NDKEALEDSDDGDYE
-306 GLEVDYMSDESSSD
+306 GLEVDYMSDESSSE
-320 EEPTKVKPS
+320 EEPEKGKPN
-329 KEEEH
+329 KGGEEH

-351 KQNEDE
+351 KQNEE
-357 AKEEEEEEEG
+357 ETKEEEEEEEG
-367 KKTPVQME
+367 KKTPVQVE

-402 FMKKRTPPKRPGGRG
+402 FMKKRTPPKRAGGRG

-449 EQGAC
+449 EQG
-454 SKNTHTFKLLGSVCV
+454 
-469 LVARFPLNVAFSV
+469 
-482 GKRQNQG
+482 KRQTPG
-489 VVTDSPAAKRLKLEP
+489 PGTDSPAAKRLKMEP
-504 STQSPA
+504 SSQSPA
-510 PSGKSTPQPASGK
+510 PSGKSTPQPPSGK

-580 PERKNINDKM
+580 PERKNVNDKM

>member
-1 RSWQESRKKE
+1 
-11 LLEWDGVGLPEC
+11 
-23 EETNADDS
+23 
-31 FIAGPVVS
+31 
-39 DTVSNLPEVAVD
+39 
-51 VNKSRRGSA
+51 
-60 TMTSLGSSSSST
+60 MTSLGSSSSTST
-72 TEYTVRVPKNTSKKY
+72 TEY
-87 NIMAFNAGDRVNCSA
+87 I
-102 WTQARMERDMSAR
+102 ARMERDMSAR
-115 RIYGEEETAE
+115 KIYGEEETPE
-125 GGAGSEFGKKQ
+125 GAAGSEFGKKQ
-136 REEARRKKYGIVTR
+136 REEARRKKFGIVTR
-150 EFKLEDQPW
+150 EFKVEDQPW

-164 GKAGKRFKGVKK
+164 GKAGKRFKGIKK

-198 FPVHGWYNFTPL
+198 FPVHGWYNFTPQ

-242 LREQERGDDDDD
+242 LREQERGEED
-254 ESDKSGK
+254 EDEGEKSGK
-261 KKKRGGEGESKSKSK
+261 KKKKGGGRGGDLRIHDLEDELEMSSDDSDSSMGDDGESKPKVK
-276 KDAGKGKAKKKKGKS
+276 KDAGKGKAKRKKQKS
-291 NKKEAMEDSDDGDYE
+291 KDNEALEDSDDGDYE
-306 GLEVDYMSDESSSD
+306 GLEVDYMSDESSSE
-320 EEPTKVKPS
+320 EEPEKGKPVKA
-329 KEEEH
+329 EEH
-334 PKGIDEASES
+334 PKGIDEESES

-351 KQNEDE
+351 KQNDEE

-402 FMKKRTPPKRPGGRG
+402 FMAVSKKRTPPKRAGGRG

-428 GTPSIDS
+428 GTPSLDS

-449 EQGAC
+449 EQG
-454 SKNTHTFKLLGSVCV
+454 
-469 LVARFPLNVAFSV
+469 
-482 GKRQNQG
+482 KRQG
-489 VVTDSPAAKRLKLEP
+489 PSIDSPAAKKLKMEP
-504 STQSPA
+504 STQSPV
-510 PSGKSTPQPASGK
+510 PSGKSTPQPQSGK

>member
-1 RSWQESRKKE
+1 
-11 LLEWDGVGLPEC
+11 
-23 EETNADDS
+23 
-31 FIAGPVVS
+31 
-39 DTVSNLPEVAVD
+39 
-51 VNKSRRGSA
+51 
-60 TMTSLGSSSSST
+60 MTSLGGSSSST
-72 TEYTVRVPKNTSKKY
+72 TEYTVRVPKNTTKKY
-87 NIMAFNAGDRVNCSA
+87 NIMAFNAGDKVNCSS

-125 GGAGSEFGKKQ
+125 SGAGSEFGKKQ
-136 REEARRKKYGIVTR
+136 REEARRKKFGIVTR
-150 EFKLEDQPW
+150 EFKVEDQPW

-164 GKAGKRFKGVKK
+164 GKAGKRFKGIKK

-198 FPVHGWYNFTPL
+198 FPVHGWYNFTQQ

-242 LREQERGDDDDD
+242 LREHERGEDD
-254 ESDKSGK
+254 EDESEKAGK
-261 KKKRGGEGESKSKSK
+261 KKKKGSGKGGDLRIHDLDEDLEMSSDDSDSSMGEDGESKAKMK
-276 KDAGKGKAKKKKGKS
+276 KNSGKGKAKKKKQNS
-291 NKKEAMEDSDDGDYE
+291 NDKEALEDSDDGDYE
-306 GLEVDYMSDESSSD
+306 GVEVDYMSEESSSD
-320 EEPTKVKPS
+320 EEPTNEKPS
-329 KEEEH
+329 KAEEH
-334 PKGIDEASES
+334 PKGIDEVSES

-357 AKEEEEEEEG
+357 TKEEEEEEEG
-367 KKTPVQME
+367 KKTPVQMEKE

-435 ASTSNTLRAAASKL
+435 ASTSSTLRAAASKL
-449 EQGAC
+449 EQG
-454 SKNTHTFKLLGSVCV
+454 
-469 LVARFPLNVAFSV
+469 
-482 GKRQNQG
+482 KRQIQTPA
-489 VVTDSPAAKRLKLEP
+489 TDSPAAKRLKLEP
-504 STQSPA
+504 SSQSPV
-510 PSGKSTPQPASGK
+510 PSGKSTPQPPSGK

-580 PERKNINDKM
+580 PERKMVNDKM